1 MSQQPSPQEVAEQ
14 VLAHPSVARLHGG
27 RFGEIASYLPGDK
40 VVGVR
45 LPEDAPAEIGVA
57 LRMDRP
63 LQETAEELRA
73 QLSEQLGRPVDVVVS
88 DVVTDD
94 ESHESDRVE

>member
-27 RFGEIASYLPGDK
+27 RFGEIASYLPGDR

-63 LQETAEELRA
+63 LRETAEELRA
-73 QLSEQLGRPVDVVVS
+73 QLGELLGGPVNIVVADVVA
-88 DVVTDD
+88 DD
-94 ESHESDRVE
+94 ESATERAD

>member
-1 MSQQPSPQEVAEQ
+1 MPQQPSPQEVAEQ

-63 LQETAEELRA
+63 LRETAEELRA
-73 QLSEQLGRPVDVVVS
+73 QLSELLDGPVNIVIADVVGE
-88 DVVTDD
+88 D
-94 ESHESDRVE
+94 ESATERAD